1 MTRLA
6 VVVEGRTKER
16 FVKSVLGPHLI
27 DVGIEAVPYLVGS
40 GTRKVGGGDVH
51 VDILTSD
58 LIRTLDE
65 FEFDAATS
73 LVDFYGFRDREGR
86 TAEQLESVILEEIMR
101 ERNNNPRVR
110 PYIQMHEFEGLL
122 FSNPEAFG
130 VIGRRGARPDIA
142 RLRQI
147 RCEFD
152 TPEDINDS
160 QDSAPSKQI
169 ENAVRGYR
177 KIDDGFAVAKET
189 GIERISEECPR
200 FRRWLEWINGL
211 AEDPAQ

>member
-6 VVVEGRTKER
+6 VVVEGRTEER

-51 VDILTSD
+51 VDILISD
-58 LIRTLDE
+58 LIRTLD
-65 FEFDAATS
+65 EFDAATS

-86 TAEQLESVILEEIMR
+86 TVEQLESVILEEIMR

-122 FSNPEAFG
+122 FSNPETFG
-130 VIGRRGARPDIA
+130 IIGRRGARPDIA

-160 QDSAPSKQI
+160 QDSAPSKQLR
-169 ENAVRGYR
+169 NLVRGYR
-177 KIDDGFAVAKET
+177 KIDDGIAVAREI

>member
-6 VVVEGRTKER
+6 VVVEGRTEER
-16 FVKSVLGPHLI
+16 FVNSVLGPHLI
-27 DVGIEAVPYLVGS
+27 DVGIETVPYLVGS

-51 VDILTSD
+51 VDILISD
-58 LIRTLDE
+58 LIRTLD
-65 FEFDAATS
+65 EFDAATS
-73 LVDFYGFRDREGR
+73 LVDFYGFRDREER

-122 FSNPEAFG
+122 FSNPETFG
-130 VIGRRGARPDIA
+130 IIGRRGVRPDIA

-160 QDSAPSKQI
+160 QDSAPSKQLK
-169 ENAVRGYR
+169 NAVRGYR
-177 KIDDGFAVAKET
+177 KTDDGIAVAKEI

-200 FRRWLEWINGL
+200 FREWLEWMHGL
-211 AEDPAQ
+211 AEAPA

>member
-6 VVVEGRTKER
+6 VVVEDRTEER
-16 FVKSVLGPHLI
+16 FVKSVLGPHQI

-51 VDILTSD
+51 VDILISD
-58 LIRTLDE
+58 LILTLD
-65 FEFDAATS
+65 EFDAATS

-110 PYIQMHEFEGLL
+110 HYIQMHEFEGLL

-160 QDSAPSKQI
+160 QDSAPNKQL

-189 GIERISEECPR
+189 GIERIFEECPR

>member
-6 VVVEGRTKER
+6 VVVEGHTEER

-27 DVGIEAVPYLVGS
+27 GVGIKAVQYIVGS
-40 GTRKVGGGDVH
+40 GTRKLGDGDVH

-65 FEFDAATS
+65 FEYDAATS
-73 LVDFYGFRDREGR
+73 LVDFYGFKKREGR
-86 TAEQLESVILEEIMR
+86 TAEQLEAVVLEEIMR

-142 RLRQI
+142 RLRQV

-160 QDSAPSKQI
+160 QDSALSKQL

-177 KIDDGFAVAKET
+177 KIDDGFAVTKET